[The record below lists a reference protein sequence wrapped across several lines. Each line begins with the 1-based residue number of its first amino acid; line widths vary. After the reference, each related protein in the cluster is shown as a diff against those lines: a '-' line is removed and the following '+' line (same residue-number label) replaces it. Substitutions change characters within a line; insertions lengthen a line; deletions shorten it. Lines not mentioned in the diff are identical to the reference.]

1 MINNEADEIMNIY
14 GEKCSKI
21 HIPNPEQEFQQKC
34 SSEKETIMEKYFS
47 RKPSNTAQP
56 SQVGSPQ
63 QTAQPQQQ
71 QLLTEK
77 QQRNGLLNEA
87 AVNMAKVLPFFETKE
102 ARDYI
107 KEIREAIEELMD

>member
-1 MINNEADEIMNIY
+1 MIKNDADDIMSIY

-56 SQVGSPQ
+56 SQPVSTQ
-63 QTAQPQQQ
+63 QTVQPLGQ

-77 QQRNGLLNEA
+77 QQRNTLLNEA

-107 KEIREAIEELMD
+107 KEIREAIEELID